1 MLNDWAGVSG
11 CPQELVTKN
20 KEIATGRRGC
30 QNRAFVL
37 QLHLSRS
44 GVGMKP

>member
-1 MLNDWAGVSG
+1 MPNDWAGVSG

-20 KEIATGRRGC
+20 KGIVMGRRGC

-37 QLHLSRS
+37 QLYDS
-44 GVGMKP
+44 